1 MSKGCGVMI
10 KEIIV
15 VEGKDDITA
24 VKAAVDAE
32 IIATN
37 GFGYGKKFIE
47 LLNNMSK
54 RRGII
59 IFTDPDFMGEKI
71 RRDIA
76 SRVPNCKHAFLPQDK
91 TTKDG
96 DIGIENA
103 SVEDILKALE
113 KARVE
118 VEEKS
123 SFFNQQDLV
132 MFNLIGS
139 PDSKDLRDKLGEY
152 LGIGYG
158 NGKQFVS
165 RLNSF
170 GITREEFLEGIER
183 IKK

>member
-1 MSKGCGVMI
+1 MI

-24 VKAAVDAE
+24 VKQAVDAE

-37 GFGYGKKFIE
+37 GFGYGKKFINTLIE
-47 LLNNMSK
+47 MSK

-71 RRDIA
+71 RKDIA
-76 SRVPNCKHAFLPQDK
+76 SRVPNCKHAFLPQKK

-103 SVEDILKALE
+103 SREDIIIALKN
-113 KARVE
+113 ARCQINDN
-118 VEEKS
+118 S
-123 SFFNQQDLV
+123 NFFTQQDLV
-132 MFNLIGS
+132 EFGLIGDS
-139 PDSKDLRDKLGEY
+139 DSKEKRDSLGEI

-170 GITREEFLEGIER
+170 GITKEEFLKAMEM

>member
-1 MSKGCGVMI
+1 MI

-15 VEGKDDITA
+15 VEGKDDVTA

-32 IIATN
+32 IITTN
-37 GFGYGKKFIE
+37 GFGYGKKFIQT
-47 LLNNMSK
+47 LNKMSE

-59 IFTDPDFMGEKI
+59 IFTDPDYMGEKI

-76 SRVPNCKHAFLPQDK
+76 SKVPNCKHAFLPQKK

-103 SVEDILKALE
+103 SVEDIRYALRMAKVE
-113 KARVE
+113 K
-118 VEEKS
+118 EEKED
-123 SFFNQQDLV
+123 FFTQQDLV
-132 MFNLIGS
+132 MFGLIGD
-139 PDSKDLRDKLGEY
+139 PESKDLRDRLGEI